1 MAEYRI
7 RETGAVVLESELR
20 AMYPNTSFPYVL
32 TEELVNDLGADV
44 VFEGPQAT
52 SPDRYH
58 YSQRDGV
65 EEIEGKWYTKYILG
79 PVFADYTDEDGVVH
93 TAAEQE
99 AAHHAQVDAATI
111 AANKAL
117 RNTKLDNTDW
127 TQLADVPLTDASK
140 ADFVAYRQALRDADM
155 LDPVWPDAPAEEWV
169 A

>member
-44 VFEGPQAT
+44 VFEGPQPTAT
-52 SPDRYH
+52 KYQTV
-58 YSQRDGV
+58 YRDGV
-65 EEIEGKWYTKYILG
+65 EEIEGKWYTKYA
-79 PVFADYTDEDGVVH
+79 VADMDDDAK
-93 TAAEQE
+93 AA
-99 AAHHAQVDAATI
+99 VDAATI

-140 ADFVAYRQALRDADM
+140 VNFVAYRQALRDADM

>member
-7 RETGAVVLESELR
+7 RETGAVVTESELR

-52 SPDRYH
+52 SPDRYQ

-79 PVFADYTDEDGVVH
+79 PVFADYTDEEGVVH

-99 AAHHAQVDAATI
+99 AAHRAQIDAAAI

-127 TQLADVPLTDASK
+127 TQLGDVPLTAQCK
-140 ADFVAYRQALRDADM
+140 ADFADYRKALRDADM

-169 A
+169 V

>member
-44 VFEGPQAT
+44 VFEGPQPTAT
-52 SPDRYH
+52 KYQTV
-58 YSQRDGV
+58 YRDGV
-65 EEIEGKWYTKYILG
+65 EEIEGKWYTKYA
-79 PVFADYTDEDGVVH
+79 VADMDDDAK
-93 TAAEQE
+93 AA
-99 AAHHAQVDAATI
+99 VDAATI

-117 RNTKLDNTDW
+117 RNTKLDDTDW

-140 ADFVAYRQALRDADM
+140 ADFVSYRQALRDADM

>member
-1 MAEYRI
+1 MADYRI
-7 RETGAVVLESELR
+7 QETGAVVTEHEFRGLH
-20 AMYPNTSFPYVL
+20 PTTSFPSVI
-32 TEELVNDLGADV
+32 TEEMANDFGADV

-79 PVFADYTDEDGVVH
+79 PVFADYTDEEGVVH

-99 AAHHAQVDAATI
+99 AAHHARIDAEVI
-111 AANKAL
+111 ASNKAT
-117 RNTKLDNTDW
+117 RNQKLSATDW
-127 TQLADVPLTDASK
+127 TQLGDVPLTAECK
-140 ADFVAYRQALRDADM
+140 TAFADYRQALRDADM
-155 LDPVWPDAPAEEWV
+155 LEPVWPEVPAEEW